1 MERRTTRV
9 LGALAVAAAVTAALG
24 VGFAA
29 GDAVADP
36 GDPVADMGQM
46 HEETHSSQRGMGMG
60 GHLAD
65 METMDEMHWQMSA
78 RLSDE
83 DRALHDRMH
92 EACRLTNERTDS

>member
-1 MERRTTRV
+1 
-9 LGALAVAAAVTAALG
+9 
-24 VGFAA
+24 
-29 GDAVADP
+29 
-36 GDPVADMGQM
+36 
-46 HEETHSSQRGMGMG
+46 MG